1 MLGFGE
7 IFGYKL
13 YKNQMTDIVVNKN
26 KQMTT
31 IEIEIKNITCSGC
44 AGRIYRALSQY
55 PGIIIS
61 SVNYKSNIVLVN
73 FEGQKISGS
82 KIN

>member
-1 MLGFGE
+1 MLGFGG
-7 IFGYKL
+7 IFDNKL
-13 YKNQMTDIVVNKN
+13 CQNKKTGIVRDKN
-26 KQMTT
+26 KQMKT